1 MKNRFIRGGK
11 IYLASGRSAEAI
23 SYVIEVYVE
32 ISFFSSSSSS
42 YSYIPLLFDAL
53 EILLEYG
60 DSDDDAME
68 I

>member
-11 IYLASGRSAEAI
+11 IYLASGRSVEAI